1 MFTACKS
8 WRNIHCNE
16 RSQTNEEIENGKYA
30 LEVLGG
36 ELKEMSTFQL
46 PFEESERNI
55 LLIEKK
61 RKTPKKYPRKPGTP
75 NKLPIEK

>member
-1 MFTACKS
+1 MKGAAA
-8 WRNIHCNE
+8 
-16 RSQTNEEIENGKYA
+16 NEEIENGKYA

-36 ELKEMSTFQL
+36 DLKEMSTFQL

-61 RKTPKKYPRKPGTP
+61 RKTPKEISTQTGNTQ
-75 NKLPIEK
+75 

>member
-16 RSQTNEEIENGKYA
+16 RCKANEEIENGKYA

>member
-1 MFTACKS
+1 M
-8 WRNIHCNE
+8 
-16 RSQTNEEIENGKYA
+16 
-30 LEVLGG
+30 LGG